1 MMKARNVENGLA
13 LVGAIVVLVGVS
25 FAAENALAE
34 ENAIVTTSA
43 VAVHNVANDTL
54 NGAEEANAETAA
66 AAAASLALENR
77 LDLDIQLG
85 DRTSTLI
92 ARGK

>member
-25 FAAENALAE
+25 FAADEALAE
-34 ENAIVTTSA
+34 DHANITSTA
-43 VAVHNVANDTL
+43 VAIHNAADDTL
-54 NGAEEANAETAA
+54 RSAETANTETA
-66 AAAASLALENR
+66 TVAAASLALANQI
-77 LDLDIQLG
+77 DLDIQLG

-92 ARGK
+92 ARGN

>member
-1 MMKARNVENGLA
+1 MKARNVENGLA

-43 VAVHNVANDTL
+43 IAVNNVANDTL